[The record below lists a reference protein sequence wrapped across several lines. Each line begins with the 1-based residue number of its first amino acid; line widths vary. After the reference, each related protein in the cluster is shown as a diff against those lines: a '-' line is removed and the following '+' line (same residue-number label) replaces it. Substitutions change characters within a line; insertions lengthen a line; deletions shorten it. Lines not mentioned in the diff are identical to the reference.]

1 MCDDEQVNHNA
12 LTGEGAVPNI
22 ILFNGRL
29 TTQDPDFPHAT
40 ALALQDG
47 RILAV
52 GNDDEVR
59 ALSQTHTR
67 EIDLGHRRVLPG
79 LTDSHFHFY
88 DWAVSR
94 RGLPLADTNSLAD
107 VRERV
112 RQAVRETGPGQWIIG
127 QGWNQN
133 SWPQSRLPTRAE
145 LDDLTPD
152 NPTILWRT
160 DLHLAWVNSK
170 ALQAAGI
177 TADTPDPDMGVID
190 RDESGQPTGV
200 LRELAINLV
209 RQILPPPTA
218 TETDDA
224 MKKAMADV
232 HRLGLTG
239 VHDMRIMGGE
249 DGPPAFRA
257 FQSLWVEGTL
267 NLRIWMMLPGERL
280 REIAALGLRTGF
292 GDDHLRVGGIK
303 LFADGAT
310 GPRTAWM
317 LDPFADAGAG
327 MPLTPMEDIADI
339 VSRAHQT
346 GISTTIHAIGDRAIR
361 ELLDVYSEVL
371 PRQDEDIRPL
381 APHRIEH
388 VQHSHPTDLRRLAPL
403 GLVASVQP
411 IHATDDMTMIDAA
424 CGERACW
431 AYAFRDLLEAGTIL
445 ALGSDCPV
453 ASPNPFWGI
462 HAAVTRQRRDG
473 APWDGWYP
481 AQRLTVA
488 EAVWGYT
495 MGPAYA
501 SGQVAR
507 QGSLTPGKLGDLI
520 VLDRDIFEIPAQDI
534 AEAQVLLTIFGG
546 QSVYRSAIFDG

>member
-1 MCDDEQVNHNA
+1 
-12 LTGEGAVPNI
+12 VPDL
-22 ILFNGRL
+22 ILYNGRL
-29 TTQDPDFPHAT
+29 TTQDPNFPHAT
-40 ALALQDG
+40 ALALGDG

-52 GNDDEVR
+52 GNDDEIR
-59 ALSQTHTR
+59 ALARPQTQ
-67 EIDLGHRRVLPG
+67 EIDLRDRRVLPG

-88 DWAVSR
+88 EWAVGR
-94 RGLPLADTNSLAD
+94 RGLSLADTTSLAD

-112 RQAVRETGPGQWIIG
+112 RQAVREADPGQWIIG
-127 QGWNQN
+127 QGWNQDA
-133 SWPQSRLPTRAE
+133 WPHPRLPARAD

-177 TADTPDPDMGVID
+177 TTDTPDPDMGVID

-209 RQILPPPTA
+209 RRVLLPPTA
-218 TETDDA
+218 DEIDDA
-224 MKKAMADV
+224 VRKAMADV
-232 HRLGLTG
+232 QRLGLTG

-257 FQSLWVEGTL
+257 WQRLRSEGKL
-267 NLRIWMMLPGERL
+267 NLRVWMMLPSESL
-280 REIAALGLRTGF
+280 REVAALGLRTGF
-292 GDDHLRVGGIK
+292 GDDSLRVGGIK

-317 LDPFADAGAG
+317 LEPFADAGTG
-327 MPLTPMEDIADI
+327 MPLTPMEEIAGT
-339 VSRAHQT
+339 VSRAHQA
-346 GISTTIHAIGDRAIR
+346 GVSTAVHAIGDRAVR
-361 ELLDVYSEVL
+361 ELLDVYAEVL
-371 PRQDEDIRPL
+371 PRQGGEVRPL

-388 VQHSHPTDLRRLAPL
+388 VQHSHPADLRRLAPL

-411 IHATDDMTMIDAA
+411 IHATDDMAMVEQA
-424 CGERACW
+424 CGRRGRW
-431 AYAFRDLLEAGTIL
+431 AYAFRDLLDTGTVL

-462 HAAVTRQRRDG
+462 HAAVTRQRRNGTPPD
-473 APWDGWYP
+473 AWHP

-501 SGQVAR
+501 SGQVER
-507 QGSLTPGKLGDLI
+507 QGSLTPGKLADLI
-520 VLDRDIFEIPAQDI
+520 VLDRDIFDIPAQDI
-534 AEAQVLLTIFGG
+534 PEAQVLLTILGG
-546 QSVYRSAIFDG
+546 QPVYYSADLDG